1 MTNYGHDGEIV
12 VPAWTK
18 GDFFSDEG
26 APYKWLY
33 GFESDAYRMACAEY
47 KLIEYAQ
54 GLGIKNP
61 KAMIRRYAQ
70 GRMGI
75 QMAARI
81 TEFTDQAME
90 LDSGPYECTDAGI
103 VREGRMGETIVACT
117 HPIMPVARLVN
128 VDTGAIR
135 IRLAWSRGRGWRDA
149 VFDKEVLSSART
161 IVQLAACGIS
171 VTSETAKELVR
182 YLSTLED
189 RNYAA
194 LPEIRMTDR
203 LGWVGEH
210 GFSPYVDGLVY
221 DSGGQFEEEFK
232 AVRCGGSYEAW
243 LDVAKEA
250 RANSPVSTRIVLAA
264 SFASVLLKK
273 FDALPFVVHLWGSVS
288 GIGKSVAL
296 ILAGSV
302 WAYPEIGYYIKS
314 TKATDVALEQMAFF
328 AGNMPLCLDELQ
340 LIQSRKNFDEMI
352 YSLCEGT
359 GKSRGA
365 KTGGLQ
371 TVRRW
376 CCAILTTGEQPIMT
390 ASSRA
395 GAVNRVIE
403 VECIEKTF
411 ADPRA
416 AYQTMVRNY
425 GWAGKKFVQA
435 LQEDGHYLELAR
447 EVQQRA
453 YEQLRGKAT
462 DKQILTAS
470 IVLAADY
477 LSDLIL
483 FGDGRCLTAD
493 DILPYL
499 VSTESA
505 DVNRRAYEW
514 LCDYIASNPLKFKPL
529 DTGQYQGECW
539 GKLEYDDKGEPVRA
553 LIIRSIFDRAMTDA
567 GFNPAS
573 FLSWAAQ
580 ACVIQRGEKLSLARR
595 ILPGGPLIRC
605 VVLNLPQEE
614 PEGCNGAFEPVQ
626 TELPF

>member
-1 MTNYGHDGEIV
+1 MSNGHNAEVIV
-12 VPAWTK
+12 PEYTK

-33 GFESDAYRMACAEY
+33 GFESDPYRMACAEY
-47 KLIEYAQ
+47 KLIECAQ
-54 GLGIKNP
+54 SLGIKNP
-61 KAMIRRYAQ
+61 RAMIRRYAQ
-70 GRMGI
+70 GRLGV
-75 QMAARI
+75 QMASRV
-81 TEFTDQAME
+81 TEFTDQPME
-90 LDSGPYECTDAGI
+90 LDSGPYECTDMGI
-103 VREGRMGETIVACT
+103 VREGRLGETIVACT

-135 IRLAWSRGRGWRDA
+135 IRIAYSRGRGWREA
-149 VFDKEVLSSART
+149 VFDKEILSSART
-161 IVQLAACGIS
+161 VVQLASCGIS
-171 VTSETAKELVR
+171 VTSETARELVR

-189 RNYAA
+189 RNYAS
-194 LPEIRMTDR
+194 LPEIKMTDR
-203 LGWVGEH
+203 LGWVGDH
-210 GFSPYVDGLVY
+210 GFSPYVEGLVY
-221 DSGGQFEEEFK
+221 DSGGQFEEEFRS
-232 AVRCGGSYEAW
+232 VRCGGSCEEW
-243 LDVAKEA
+243 LRVAREA
-250 RANSPVSTRIVLAA
+250 RESSPVSTRIVLAA

-302 WAYPEIGYYIKS
+302 WAYPEIGYYVKS

-365 KTGGLQ
+365 KAGGLQ

-403 VECIEKTF
+403 VECTEKTF
-411 ADPRA
+411 DDPRA
-416 AYQTMVRNY
+416 AYQALVRNY
-425 GWAGKKFVQA
+425 GWAGRKFVEA
-435 LQEDGHYLELAR
+435 LQEDERYLDLAR
-447 EVQQRA
+447 EVQRRA

-477 LSDLIL
+477 LADLIL

-499 VSTESA
+499 VTAESA

-514 LCDYIASNPLKFKPL
+514 LCDFIASNPLKFKAL
-529 DTGQYQGECW
+529 DSGQYAGECW
-539 GKLEYDDKGEPVRA
+539 GKLEYGENGEPVLA
-553 LIIRSIFDRAMTDA
+553 LIIRSVFDRAMTDA
-567 GFNPAS
+567 GYNPAS

-580 ACVIQRGEKLSLARR
+580 AHVIQRGDKMTLARR
-595 ILPGGPLIRC
+595 IVPGGPLIRC
-605 VVLNLPQEE
+605 IVLILPTEE
-614 PEGCNGAFEPVQ
+614 DERVTDGFEPVQ
-626 TELPF
+626 CELPF